1 MRYLTK
7 HNINLFIAG
16 NGDLECSLR
25 KQSANLKNTFFVG
38 RKSDPY
44 SFISS
49 LDLLVVP
56 SIREPLGNVC
66 LEAGLCNVP
75 VLASNVDGIP
85 EIIENK
91 VSGELIC
98 PTDDLIIDTSN
109 SHVPIPEF
117 VVDPC
122 KKKLSI
128 PKQINSKT
136 LAKKILKLS
145 NSPKLLEKYG
155 DNLNEKIV
163 KHFSIEN
170 YTDKLHSIYSK
181 I

>member
-98 PTDDLIIDTSN
+98 PTDYLIIDTSN